1 MFLGSGL
8 SDIEQRGVTETLPH
22 MEQCKASSTLLRVNS
37 ILCACSL
44 SMATIVDVG
53 HVRCRTTVPRC
64 LSRSAD
70 PPRSDWTNQSPTP
83 GNPIDTGKRGCERP
97 AASFVA
103 TYNHRLRRP
112 IPVRPGRHG
121 SAPRIHPLGGG
132 KRSRPNLSTYPGDS
146 SSTLRLVY
154 CALQSWRPAALACNG
169 FSRRL

>member
-1 MFLGSGL
+1 
-8 SDIEQRGVTETLPH
+8 

-37 ILCACSL
+37 TLCACSL

-53 HVRCRTTVPRC
+53 HVRCRTTTGRTKAP
-64 LSRSAD
+64 
-70 PPRSDWTNQSPTP
+70 P
-83 GNPIDTGKRGCERP
+83 GNPIDTGKKGCERP

-103 TYNHRLRRP
+103 SYNHRLRRP

-132 KRSRPNLSTYPGDS
+132 KRSHPNLSTYPGDS

-154 CALQSWRPAALACNG
+154 YALQS
-169 FSRRL
+169 